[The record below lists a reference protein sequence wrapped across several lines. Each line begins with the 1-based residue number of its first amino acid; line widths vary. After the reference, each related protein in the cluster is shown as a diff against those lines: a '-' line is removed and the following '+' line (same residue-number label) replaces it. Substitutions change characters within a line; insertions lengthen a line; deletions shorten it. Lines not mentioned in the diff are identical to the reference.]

1 MCFDDTE
8 EFIQFYFDKKY
19 KEENALVYWDEQGA
33 AIAALQT
40 PSLPYDFWRDTN
52 CNRVYFGGLYS
63 SVGPGP
69 GRDDEVTAG
78 GFLRD
83 ERKKDSRE
91 YPNSGQ

>member
-1 MCFDDTE
+1 MIRKSSFNSILTKNTRRRMLWCIGMNKVRLLCFT
-8 EFIQFYFDKKY
+8 
-19 KEENALVYWDEQGA
+19 NS
-33 AIAALQT
+33 
-40 PSLPYDFWRDTN
+40 SLPDDFWRDTN

-91 YPNSGQ
+91 YSDSG

>member
-40 PSLPYDFWRDTN
+40 L
-52 CNRVYFGGLYS
+52 LYP

-91 YPNSGQ
+91 YSDSG